1 MRQMAVKPADDG
13 ERDAA
18 EADLLATPLAGP
30 AAIRGGAL
38 RVAGYVAGVV
48 LSVGSAALL
57 FRHLGVE
64 DGGRY
69 VTVLALV
76 ATVQGLTDFGL
87 TAVGVREL
95 AVAEGSERERVV
107 RALLGLRLVLTAVGV
122 AGAVAF
128 AAVAGY
134 GETLVLGTALAG
146 AGLVVQNLQSTL
158 GTALMVDMR
167 LGWLTLIEFARQL
180 VTVVLIA
187 SLVVAGAELLPFLA
201 IPLPAAGVAL
211 ALTVVLVRGPIPLAP
226 SFARSAWGPLLRDV
240 LPYAM
245 ATAAAALYFRLA
257 IVLLSLISSAR
268 ETGYFA
274 AAFRVVEVLVVVPQL
289 LVTAAFP
296 IFARAARDDR
306 ARLGYGVQ
314 RMFEACTLLG
324 GWLALVLVLGAPLI
338 IDVIAGPDFAPS
350 VDVLRIQAVTVF
362 ALFVATSWSYA
373 LLSLREHRAIL
384 VITLAT
390 LALNCTLVATL
401 ASSDGATGAA
411 LGTLIA
417 DLVALALL
425 GARLARAHPDMRPD
439 LGVLPRVLAAAGA
452 AALLSLLGLPQIPLL
467 IAATIVYGAVLL
479 ALRAVPEE
487 IFVELRRP
495 RSGTD
500 GSS

>member
-1 MRQMAVKPADDG
+1 MKPADN
-13 ERDAA
+13 A
-18 EADLLATPLAGP
+18 EGHGAETDLLATPLAGP

-38 RVAGYVAGVV
+38 RLAGYGAGVV

-57 FRHLGVE
+57 FRHLGVA

-95 AVAEGSERERVV
+95 AVAEGSDRERVV
-107 RALLGLRLVLTAVGV
+107 RGVVGLRLLLTVSGV
-122 AGAVAF
+122 VCAVAF

-134 GETLVLGTALAG
+134 DDTLVLGTTLAG
-146 AGLVVQNLQSTL
+146 VALIVQNLQSTF
-158 GTALMVDMR
+158 GIALMVDMR

-187 SLVVAGAELLPFLA
+187 TLVVAGAELLPFFA
-201 IPLPAAGVAL
+201 IPLPAAVIAL
-211 ALTVVLVRGPIPLAP
+211 GLTVVLVRGRIPLKP
-226 SFARSAWGPLLRDV
+226 DFRRSAWAPLLREV

-257 IVLLSLISSAR
+257 IVLLSLISTPR

-274 AAFRVVEVLVVVPQL
+274 APFRVVEVLVVVPQL

-324 GWLALVLVLGAPLI
+324 GWLALFLFLGAPLI
-338 IDVIAGPDFAPS
+338 IDVVAGPDFEPS
-350 VDVLRIQAVTVF
+350 VDVLRIQAITVF
-362 ALFVATSWSYA
+362 ALFAATSWSYA
-373 LLSLREHRAIL
+373 LLSLHEHRAIL
-384 VITLAT
+384 VITLTT
-390 LALNCTLVATL
+390 LALNCILVGTL

-411 LGTLIA
+411 VGTLVA
-417 DLVALALL
+417 DVVALCLL
-425 GARLARAHPDMRPD
+425 GAWLARAHPEMRPS
-439 LGVLPRVLAAAGA
+439 LKVLPPVLVACGA
-452 AALLSLLGLPQIPLL
+452 AALLLLLGLPQIPLL
-467 IAATIVYGAVLL
+467 IAATAVYWAVLL
-479 ALRAVPEE
+479 AFRAIPEE
-487 IFVELRRP
+487 IFVEIRRLG
-495 RSGTD
+495 R
-500 GSS
+500 